1 MSGQFLRR
9 RFTIQMLFTILL
21 LSVSC
26 RDDKTDTTS
35 TDLPF
40 HAALEAMIDKGALL
54 QKYLKGAE
62 YYVFYFETGEVSVPA
77 SVIKEVKETPEL
89 WSTQITFTDQQALTI
104 PSKGTKLDFIV
115 KDIVLDPTGYNPLA
129 AMVDVLLP
137 ATGRIRVIVKGKS
150 GEQGTI
156 THLLQTQTPR
166 QQVPVLGLY
175 ANYNN
180 EVELVFTDK
189 DGLERGRTS
198 ISIRTKPLDISSFP
212 SFEIITAQTARME
225 PGVNLVSYPGES
237 ELDTSCP
244 YMLDADGEIRWIL
257 LLKKSPELQYL
268 AASIGL
274 KRLKNGNFLSG
285 DMYQNRI
292 VELDLFG
299 KLVRQW
305 DLKKL
310 GYTFHHEVSEAKNGN
325 FLITVT
331 KSSARLNN
339 GKPRINDHIIELN
352 PTSGSLVHEWDL
364 VSLLDSARYDT
375 PDANTPQ
382 QFAQTASNWAHNNS
396 IAERGNDL
404 LATLRY
410 QGITSFNPSNKLK
423 WIISPHK
430 GWGAAYQPYLLQP
443 LDKQGQPVTDPKVI
457 SGEVAHPDF
466 DWPWGPHTPVV
477 MPNGNILVFDNGYN
491 RHFKPNDLSSDQSY
505 SRVVEYAVDEVRKTV
520 QQVWA
525 YGQNRGRRTFS
536 QALSGVQY
544 LSQTGNILFCPGMG
558 TVTNKGSGGHIIEID
573 GKTKEVI
580 YELEISS
587 PSYTA
592 FHRVTR
598 LSLYPDNL

>member
-1 MSGQFLRR
+1 MPGQFFRR
-9 RFTIQMLFTILL
+9 GFHTLVLFLILL
-21 LSVSC
+21 LCVRC
-26 RDDKTDTTS
+26 KDDKVEATS
-35 TDLPF
+35 ADLPF
-40 HAALEAMIDKGALL
+40 RAALQAMIDKGVLL
-54 QKYLKGAE
+54 QKYTKGAE
-62 YYVFYFETGEVSVPA
+62 YYVFHFETGEISVPV
-77 SVIKEVKETPEL
+77 SNVRDIKESPEL
-89 WSTQITFTDQQALTI
+89 WSTQITFTDHQSIAI
-104 PSKGTKLDFIV
+104 PSKGDKLDFIV
-115 KDIVLDPTGYNPLA
+115 KDIVLDPSGYNPLA

-137 ATGRIRVIVKGKS
+137 AAGRIKVIVKGKS

-156 THLLQTQTPR
+156 THLLQAQTPR
-166 QQVPVLGLY
+166 QQVPVFGLY
-175 ANYNN
+175 ANFNN
-180 EVELVFTDK
+180 KVELVFTDK

-198 ISIRTKPLDISSFP
+198 ISIQTKPLDISSFP
-212 SFEIITAQTARME
+212 AFEIITAQRARME
-225 PGVNLVSYPGES
+225 PGLNLVSYPGES

-257 LLKKSPELQYL
+257 LLKKSPDLQSL
-268 AASIGL
+268 GASIGL

-292 VELDLFG
+292 VELDMFG

-331 KSSARLNN
+331 KSSAHLNN

-352 PTSGSLVHEWDL
+352 PGSGSLVNEWDL
-364 VSLLDSARYDT
+364 ASMLDSSRYDKG
-375 PDANTPQ
+375 DENTPQ
-382 QFAQTASNWAHNNS
+382 QFAQTPSNWAHNNS
-396 IAERGNDL
+396 ITERGNDL

-410 QGITSFNPSNKLK
+410 QGITSFNPSHKLK

-430 GWGAAYQPYLLQP
+430 GWGANYQSYLLQP
-443 LDKQGQPVTDPKVI
+443 VDKQGQPITDFRII

-505 SRVVEYAVDEVRKTV
+505 SRVVEYAVDEGKKTV

-544 LSQTGNILFCPGMG
+544 LPQTGNILFCPGMG
-558 TVTNKGSGGHIIEID
+558 TVTNKGYGGHIIEID

-598 LSLYPDNL
+598 LPLYSDNL